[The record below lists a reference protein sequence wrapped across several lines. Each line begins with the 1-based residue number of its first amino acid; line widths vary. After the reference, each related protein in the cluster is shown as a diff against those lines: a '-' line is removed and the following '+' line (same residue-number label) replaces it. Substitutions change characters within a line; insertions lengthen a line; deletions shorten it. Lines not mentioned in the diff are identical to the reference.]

1 MVHVQTFTR
10 DTLNTLLG
18 LADRTNLS
26 VYMPAQQTFPER
38 TQNPIRLKNLIKDLE
53 GLLADQAQAET
64 LLAPFHDLVADTE
77 FWNSCPPSIA
87 IFGGA
92 EHFLVVGLHRP
103 VQETAIVNRHPYLRP
118 LLRQAPM
125 TERYQALCLTRDSV
139 RVYEGAAQTLQQ
151 VELPEAVPTSQADAL
166 GDQLTSR
173 DQQGHPDGFSGA
185 GERGDPMMHES
196 GGGGKQD
203 EVNLDR
209 ERFFRAVDKAI
220 TEHCSR
226 VCKLPLVLVALPE
239 NQAVF
244 RALSHNPFLLA
255 DGVRKDPATLSPAE
269 LAQACTAVMSK
280 RYEDS
285 LNTAFDRFGVAVGQR
300 LYASRLV
307 DIEHATLEGRV
318 ALLLV
323 EADGSE
329 PGAQVAEED
338 AALDELILAVIR
350 QGGEVVVVPAE
361 RSMPTDTRA
370 AAVLRY

>member
-10 DTLNTLLG
+10 DTLDTLLA

-53 GLLADQAQAET
+53 GQLADQAQAET

-92 EHFLVVGLHRP
+92 EHFLVVGLHQP
-103 VQETAIVNRHPYLRP
+103 VQEIAIVNRHPYLRP

-139 RVYEGAAQTLQQ
+139 QVYEGAGPTLQQ
-151 VELPEAVPTSQADAL
+151 IELPEAVPTSQVDAL
-166 GDQLTSR
+166 GEELTPR
-173 DQQGHPDGFSGA
+173 NQQGHPDGFSGA

-255 DGVRKDPATLSPAE
+255 DGVRTDPATLSPAE

-361 RSMPTDTRA
+361 RSMPTDSRA